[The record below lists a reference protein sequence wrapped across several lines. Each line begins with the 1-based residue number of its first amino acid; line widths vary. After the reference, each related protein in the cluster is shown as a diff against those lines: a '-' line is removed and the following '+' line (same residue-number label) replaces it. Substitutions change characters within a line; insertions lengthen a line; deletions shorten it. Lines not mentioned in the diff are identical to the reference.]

1 MEIQVSK
8 KMIQENTGVYTP
20 ALLLYAFLEGHC
32 KRTMAGFIVNR
43 TDLTAAR
50 KAFRWDKERMEQCC
64 SALRRAD
71 FLEKTTDKFELL
83 KPWKSS
89 NRAFKNSEL
98 AYRFKAYGLE
108 PVVSEDG
115 SVSVVSKRYASPT
128 AITPYLT
135 VETDLHDGDRT
146 GFEALTLAYLKDAI
160 SSNPVTD
167 EYMNNYVVVDM
178 RIFPILF
185 GSWCESIEPTCRR
198 ISIQEL
204 ISYRQAGL
212 YPYDKKFSLTPFRG
226 PEVSPYTNPD
236 REVEISIPVS
246 QVQYIR
252 SLFELL
258 PTFEEYNTAAYGT
271 DYKHVKETLYM
282 ALEKAAK
289 EDEVKA
295 EI

>member
-8 KMIQENTGVYTP
+8 KMIQENTNIYTP
-20 ALLLYAFLEGHC
+20 ALLLYAFLEQNC
-32 KRTMAGFIVNR
+32 KRTMAGYIVNR
-43 TDLTAAR
+43 PDLTAAR
-50 KAFRWDKERMEQCC
+50 KAFRWDKDRMEQCC
-64 SALRRAD
+64 MALRRAD

-83 KPWKSS
+83 RPWKSA

-115 SVSVVSKRYASPT
+115 IVSVVSKRHASPA

-135 VETDLHDGDRT
+135 LETDLHDGDRT

-167 EYMNNYVVVDM
+167 EYKNTYAVVDT
-178 RIFPILF
+178 RIFPLLF
-185 GSWCESIEPTCRR
+185 GSWCESIDLTCCR
-198 ISIQEL
+198 ISMQEL
-204 ISYRQAGL
+204 VSYRQAGP
-212 YPYDKKFSLTPFRG
+212 YPYDKMFSLVSFHG
-226 PEVSPYTNPD
+226 PEISPYTNPD

-271 DYKHVKETLYM
+271 DYMHVKETLYM

-289 EDEVKA
+289 EDEA
-295 EI
+295 EAEN